1 MTERIFPNLGS
12 RYVIVDQLDEGGMA
26 TIYRGRDTQLDQ
38 REVAIKLLKYTSA
51 NDEAQI
57 RNEVQIML
65 RLEHPHIV
73 TVLDAGKSLEG
84 QPFIVM
90 ELLRGK
96 NLAAYLAEH
105 PDGRLP
111 VVQGLDFARQLCQA
125 LAYAHGLSVYHGDI
139 SSRNIFVCAN
149 GKLKLLDF
157 GTSRVREA
165 TMTVTPESRRQGIAV
180 TLAYAAPE
188 IFDNT
193 QRLSDRLR
201 DVYAYGVVL
210 YEMFTGQRPF
220 QGHPERVLI
229 ARIMHTSPA
238 PPRLH
243 APNLPRTLQ
252 RLILVALARKPSER
266 HQSFSAIQ
274 ADLERI
280 REGLTRLEIGLLLS
294 AVVGLLVV
302 GFIAGRVNAS
312 DGEGSARIAE
322 PGATAPPIE
331 PGSSAPEPGPVAPK
345 PGPVTP
351 KPGPVTPKP
360 EPITPGPMPG
370 HTESTPEPV
379 RSPTGTGPNGG
390 KKDRK
395 PDPRT
400 DEIAKRKNI
409 ALGTNC
415 VLVLPQGEAR
425 FKVSLTISPNGECAS
440 LEIGDPQGQLKANH
454 RQCIQNALC
463 REPYPKSSKATQHT
477 PTIIVKQG

>member
-1 MTERIFPNLGS
+1 MTERTFPNLGS

-26 TIYRGRDTQLDQ
+26 TIYRGRDMQLDQ

-111 VVQGLDFARQLCQA
+111 VAQGLDFARQLCQA

-165 TMTVTPESRRQGIAV
+165 TMTVTRRQGIAV

-238 PPRLH
+238 APRQH
-243 APNLPRTLQ
+243 APDLPRTLQ

-280 REGLTRLEIGLLLS
+280 REGLTRLQIGLLLF

-331 PGSSAPEPGPVAPK
+331 PGSSAPEPGPV
-345 PGPVTP
+345 TP
-351 KPGPVTPKP
+351 KPGPVTPTP
-360 EPITPGPMPG
+360 EPVTPGPIPG
-370 HTESTPEPV
+370 HPEPTPEPV
-379 RSPTGTGPNGG
+379 RPPTDTGANGG

-400 DEIAKRKNI
+400 DELAKRKYI

-425 FKVSLTISPNGECAS
+425 FKVSLKISPNGECTS
-440 LEIGDPQGQLKANH
+440 LEIKDPHGQLKDNH

-463 REPYPKSSKATQHT
+463 REPYPRSSKATQHT
-477 PTIIVKQG
+477 PTITVKQG